1 MNKPRYRQRRTSL
14 VFIDIGGLYLS
25 EKLLGTSQDS
35 CSTLHSTR
43 VKAAADLGILAP
55 AVSICSLLIS
65 VLCDY
70 KGHWCL
76 RNSRLPPTGTRA
88 RRCHPSGS

>member
-1 MNKPRYRQRRTSL
+1 MNKPWYRQMRASF
-14 VFIDIGGLYLS
+14 VFIDIGSLYLS
-25 EKLLGTSQDS
+25 EKLLGASQDL

-55 AVSICSLLIS
+55 VVSICSLLIS

-70 KGHWCL
+70 KDYWCL
-76 RNSRLPPTGTRA
+76 HNSRLPPTGTRA
-88 RRCHPSGS
+88 RRRHPSGS